1 MYCILQSYE
10 LEGLQLEVSAL
21 TCNVLLRGV
30 KVVQVAPGTDFA
42 HSSEVL
48 IPLSLKP

>member
-10 LEGLQLEVSAL
+10 LEGLEVSVL

>member
-10 LEGLQLEVSAL
+10 LEGLEVSAL